1 MDPFKSPGRLLS
13 QHAQRRLHVSDV
25 EAHHGTSLPLPGGC
39 DGPEAATTTKVK
51 DSGRR
56 FIKVV
61 QSQTLATVRHEHVI
75 PMVEVEQIIR
85 VLEWRDNWAGG
96 TFVDTVGR
104 DIGARGAGGH
114 EGWANRRRG
123 MKLTSK
129 FYSKNCICRIFDPE
143 ARMAFTSG
151 LGQGR

>member
-1 MDPFKSPGRLLS
+1 MDPFKSPGCLLF

-39 DGPEAATTTKVK
+39 DGPEAATTTKIK
-51 DSGRR
+51 DSRRR

-104 DIGARGAGGH
+104 DIGARGGQNFIAKIAFAASSTQKPAWLSRQGLVR
-114 EGWANRRRG
+114 AARDRKFSTR
-123 MKLTSK
+123 LRPTSPQ
-129 FYSKNCICRIFDPE
+129 F
-143 ARMAFTSG
+143 
-151 LGQGR
+151 